1 MVRSAQGD
9 LVVRLGAGDLSLY
22 DGDVNHSLRGHRH
35 TDCDDPG
42 GAHEI
47 LAPDVITEKLT
58 FWSPFVSIRM
68 NNDLLYQ
75 YFLCTWL
82 LL

>member
-1 MVRSAQGD
+1 MVQSAQGD

-42 GAHEI
+42 GGHM
-47 LAPDVITEKLT
+47 KFWHLT
-58 FWSPFVSIRM
+58 S
-68 NNDLLYQ
+68 
-75 YFLCTWL
+75 
-82 LL
+82 

>member
-22 DGDVNHSLRGHRH
+22 DGDVDHSLRGHRH

-42 GAHEI
+42 GHMKFWHVTSKQKSSHLESFC
-47 LAPDVITEKLT
+47 LCSDV
-58 FWSPFVSIRM
+58 
-68 NNDLLYQ
+68 Q
-75 YFLCTWL
+75 
-82 LL
+82 